1 MKIHVLQS
9 FDFEQRLI
17 WMEYVMIFKYNLR
30 IDQYLF
36 FLSRPPEVGAGLEC
50 MSFNVCQKS
59 MMPPFHRIL

>member
-36 FLSRPPEVGAGLEC
+36 FLSRPPRGRCGTGMYE
-50 MSFNVCQKS
+50 F
-59 MMPPFHRIL
+59 